1 MMFDDNLP
9 RPKATLFTPQK
20 LDNLSVD
27 ELNTYIAVLQG
38 EITRVQGEMT
48 KKQAH
53 AQAAAAIFGKK
64 GE

>member
-1 MMFDDNLP
+1 MMFDENLP
-9 RPKATLFTPQK
+9 RPKPTLFTPQS
-20 LDNLSVD
+20 LGALSID
-27 ELNTYIAVLQG
+27 ELNAYVTVMQA
-38 EITRVQGEMT
+38 EICRVQTEIE